1 MFGLTVIIGFVDA
14 KIVDAVGLGPEQG
27 IVAEVNKSHRKTRI
41 EVRDAGE
48 FPAGRQPVANAE
60 ETRER
65 SRSL

>member
-14 KIVDAVGLGPEQG
+14 KIVDAVGLGTEQG

-48 FPAGRQPVANAE
+48 FPAGR
-60 ETRER
+60 
-65 SRSL
+65 